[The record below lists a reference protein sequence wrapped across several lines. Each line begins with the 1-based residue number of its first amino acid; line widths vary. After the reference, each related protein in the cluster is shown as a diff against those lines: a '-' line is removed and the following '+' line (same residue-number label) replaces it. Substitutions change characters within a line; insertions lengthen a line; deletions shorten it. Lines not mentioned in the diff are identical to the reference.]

1 MSTPMDVKDEVA
13 ALNLGSQIR
22 QLRKQ
27 RGLTLQD
34 VSNMTG
40 LSKPL
45 LSQIE
50 NNIAAPPIATL
61 IKISSALGVKIGHF
75 FQDTSLTKR
84 IVVVRKAD
92 RYGVK
97 KRVHHT
103 NSDNI
108 GYHYEP
114 LAYPMVDKQMEP
126 FLVEFEQREEKD
138 LLFNNHRGEEFL
150 FVIEGELE
158 FRCSDQIITLV
169 EGDSL
174 YFDSG
179 IPHAMR
185 GIDKTAKALII
196 VYTSI

>member
-1 MSTPMDVKDEVA
+1 MSTPMNVKNEVA

-97 KRVHHT
+97 KRTHHN
-103 NSDNI
+103 NSDSI

-114 LAYPMVDKQMEP
+114 LAYPMIDKQMEP
-126 FLVEFEQREEKD
+126 FLVEFEARDEKN

-150 FVIEGELE
+150 FVIEGQLE
-158 FRCSDQIITLV
+158 FRCSDQVIVLEV
-169 EGDSL
+169 GDSL

-179 IPHAMR
+179 IPHALR
-185 GIDKTAKALII
+185 GVDKTAKALIV
-196 VYTSI
+196 VYTSS